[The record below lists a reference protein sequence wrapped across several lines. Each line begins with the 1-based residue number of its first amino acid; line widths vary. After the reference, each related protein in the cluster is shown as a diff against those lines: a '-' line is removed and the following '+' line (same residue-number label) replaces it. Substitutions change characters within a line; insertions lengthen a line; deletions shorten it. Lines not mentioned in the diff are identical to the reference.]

1 VHTTPQQWTVNYG
14 YISTHKRHLK
24 YKPSKEKWMVVIIVR
39 WWRKQALQS
48 CDAMADAFNKATTHK
63 RCTQTNKWCLTPM
76 SDSPVW
82 HCIIHSFL
90 PTCAMPRLNQP
101 YMQGLIWEKS
111 KRNVLAFAKA
121 QISEQ
126 VNKIYTAAANHRS
139 EMPSFH
145 ESVYPK
151 LNKSMAVLKTR
162 DKTNSRQP

>member
-1 VHTTPQQWTVNYG
+1 
-14 YISTHKRHLK
+14 
-24 YKPSKEKWMVVIIVR
+24 
-39 WWRKQALQS
+39 
-48 CDAMADAFNKATTHK
+48 
-63 RCTQTNKWCLTPM
+63 
-76 SDSPVW
+76 
-82 HCIIHSFL
+82 
-90 PTCAMPRLNQP
+90 MPRLNQP

-126 VNKIYTAAANHRS
+126 VNKIYTAAANHIS